1 MSIGSLGQNKRVKIM
16 SKLGMGLMR
25 LPLMDENDQ
34 TSIDYEEVNKMVD
47 AYMDAGFDYFD
58 TAFVYHEG
66 VGEAAF
72 RKCVVERYPRES
84 FKIATKLPLFV
95 ITEESQLEPI
105 FAQQLENCGVEYF
118 DYYMLH
124 NVSGFTENA
133 WKNVDLYSFIQKKK
147 EEGYIKHIGISTHG
161 NAEFLEEILF
171 DHPELE
177 FVLLQ
182 INYLDWEDEGIESRK
197 CLEVARKYNKQV
209 MIMEPYKGGFLA
221 DVPEEAEKIM
231 KEYNPNRS
239 VVSWAMRFVA
249 NLEDVEVVL
258 TGASNLE
265 QLESNIREFNDAD
278 PLNDEE
284 MEIISQV
291 SEIINSNITVD
302 CTKCRYCVD
311 TCPEDIDIAK
321 IFDLYNKHKL
331 LETDEWTQF
340 GNAYLNYSKLDGVGI
355 ASDCI
360 ECENCIEECP
370 QQINIPEV
378 LKDVA
383 KTFETEI
390 YGFTD

>member
-1 MSIGSLGQNKRVKIM
+1 M

-105 FAQQLENCGVEYF
+105 FAQQLENCGVDYF

-265 QLESNIREFNDAD
+265 QLESNIQEFNDAD

-331 LETDEWTQF
+331 LEMDEWTPF

>member
-1 MSIGSLGQNKRVKIM
+1 M

-105 FAQQLENCGVEYF
+105 FAQQLENCGVDYI

-171 DHPELE
+171 EHPELE

-265 QLESNIREFNDAD
+265 QLESNIQEFNDAD

>member
-1 MSIGSLGQNKRVKIM
+1 MILEEIIM
-16 SKLGMGLMR
+16 TKLGMGMMR
-25 LPLMDENDQ
+25 LPLVDENDQ
-34 TSIDYEEVNKMVD
+34 TSIDMEQVNKMVD
-47 AYMDAGFDYFD
+47 LYMDAGFNCFD

-72 RKCVVERYPRES
+72 RESVVKRYPRES
-84 FKIATKLPLFV
+84 FKISTKLPLFV
-95 ITEESQLEPI
+95 ITEESQLEPL
-105 FAQQLENCGVEYF
+105 FAQQLENCGVDYF

-171 DHPELE
+171 EHPELE

-182 INYLDWEDEGIESRK
+182 INYLDWDDEGIDSRK
-197 CLEVARKYNKQV
+197 CWEVARKYNKKV

-221 DVPEEAEKIM
+221 DVPQEAEKLM
-231 KEYNPNRS
+231 KDYNPDRS

-249 NLEDVEVVL
+249 NIDDVCVVY
-258 TGASNLE
+258 TGASTLE
-265 QLESNIREFNDAD
+265 QLENNIDEFKNAD

-284 MEIISQV
+284 MEIIKEV
-291 SEIINSNITVD
+291 SDIINSNITVD

-311 TCPEDIDIAK
+311 ACAEEIDIAK
-321 IFDLYNKHKL
+321 VFDLYNKHNM
-331 LETDEWTQF
+331 LEKDDWTQF
-340 GNAYLNYSKLDGVGI
+340 GNAYLNYSKLPDVGI

-360 ECENCIEECP
+360 ECEACIEECP
-370 QQINIPEV
+370 QSINIPEV

-390 YGFTD
+390 YGFEN

>member
-105 FAQQLENCGVEYF
+105 FAQQLENCGVDYI

-171 DHPELE
+171 EHPELE

-231 KEYNPNRS
+231 KEYNPDKS

-249 NLEDVEVVL
+249 NIEDVEVVL

-321 IFDLYNKHKL
+321 IFHLYNKHKL

>member
-1 MSIGSLGQNKRVKIM
+1 MTNLGF
-16 SKLGMGLMR
+16 GMMR
-25 LPLMDENDQ
+25 LPILDENDF
-34 TSIDYEEVNKMVD
+34 TSIDYEQVNQMVD
-47 AYMDAGFDYFD
+47 LYMENGFNYFD
-58 TAFVYHEG
+58 TAYIYHG
-66 VGEAAF
+66 NMGEIAF
-72 RKCVVERYPRES
+72 RKCVAERYPRES

-105 FAQQLENCGVEYF
+105 FAEQLENCGVDYF

-124 NVSGFTENA
+124 NVSGFTETA
-133 WKNVDLYSFIQKKK
+133 WKNVDLYSFIQRKK
-147 EEGYIKHIGISTHG
+147 EEGYIKHIGLSTHG

-171 DHPELE
+171 EHPELE

-182 INYLDWEDEGIESRK
+182 INYLDWDDEGIESRK
-197 CLEVARKYNKQV
+197 CFEVAKKYDKQV
-209 MIMEPYKGGFLA
+209 MVMEPYKGGFLA

-231 KEYNPNRS
+231 KEYNPDKS

-249 NLEDVEVVL
+249 NLDVCVVL
-258 TGASNLE
+258 TGASTLE
-265 QLESNIREFNDAD
+265 QLENNIYEIKNAD
-278 PLNDEE
+278 PLNDDEIKILEE
-284 MEIISQV
+284 V

-311 TCPEDIDIAK
+311 TCTEEIDIAK
-321 IFDLYNKHKL
+321 LFDLYNKHKM
-331 LETDEWTQF
+331 LEKDDWTQF
-340 GNAYLNYSKLDGVGI
+340 GNAYLNYSKLPDVGI

-360 ECENCIEECP
+360 ECENCLEECP

-390 YGFTD
+390 YGFNQ

>member
-1 MSIGSLGQNKRVKIM
+1 MA
-16 SKLGMGLMR
+16 KLGFGMMR
-25 LPLMDENDQ
+25 LPLLDENDF
-34 TSIDYEEVNKMVD
+34 TNIDIEQVKEMVD
-47 AYMDAGFDYFD
+47 VYMESGLNHFD

-66 VGEAAF
+66 VGEKTF
-72 RKCVVERYPRES
+72 KECVVDRYPRES
-84 FKIATKLPLFV
+84 FKISTKLPLFV

-105 FAQQLENCGVEYF
+105 FNEQLKNCGVDYF

-147 EEGYIKHIGISTHG
+147 EEGFIKHIGISTHG

-182 INYLDWEDEGIESRK
+182 INYLDWEDDGIESRK
-197 CLEVARKYNKQV
+197 CLEVARKYGKSV
-209 MIMEPYKGGFLA
+209 MVMEPFKGGFLA

-231 KEYNPNRS
+231 KEHNPDDP
-239 VVSWAMRFVA
+239 VTSWAMRFVA
-249 NLEDVEVVL
+249 GLDDVCVVW
-258 TGASNLE
+258 TGASNLD
-265 QLESNIREFNDAD
+265 QLKENIDSFKNAK
-278 PLNDEE
+278 PLDDEE
-284 MEIISQV
+284 LKIIEEV

-311 TCPEDIDIAK
+311 TCPEEIDIAK
-321 IFDLYNKHKL
+321 LFDLYNKEKIINK
-331 LETDEWTQF
+331 DDRAWTQN
-340 GNAYLNYSKLDGVGI
+340 GNAYLNYSRLPDVGI
-355 ASDCI
+355 ASDCM
-360 ECENCIEECP
+360 ECESCIEECP

-383 KTFETEI
+383 KTFETEA
-390 YGFTD
+390 YGFND

>member
-1 MSIGSLGQNKRVKIM
+1 MTQLGF
-16 SKLGMGLMR
+16 GMMR
-25 LPLMDENDQ
+25 LPLLDENDQ
-34 TSIDYEEVNKMVD
+34 TSIDIEQVNKMID
-47 AYMDAGFDYFD
+47 TYMESGFNYFD

-66 VGEAAF
+66 VGESTF
-72 RKCVVERYPRES
+72 KKTVVDRYPRDS

-105 FAQQLENCGVEYF
+105 FAQQLENCGVDYIDYF
-118 DYYMLH
+118 MLH

-133 WKNVDLYSFIQKKK
+133 WKNVDLYSFIENKK
-147 EEGYIKHIGISTHG
+147 EEGKIRHIGISTHG
-161 NAEFLEEILF
+161 DAEFLEEILF

-182 INYLDWEDEGIESRK
+182 INYLDWEDEGIDAKK
-197 CLEVARKYNKQV
+197 CWEVARKYNKKI

-231 KEYNPNRS
+231 KEYNPDKS

-249 NLEDVEVVL
+249 NIDDIDVIL
-258 TGASNLE
+258 TGASTLE
-265 QLESNIREFNDAD
+265 QLENNIVEFKNAE

-284 MEIISQV
+284 IEILKEV
-291 SEIINSNITVD
+291 TEIINSNITVD

-311 TCPEDIDIAK
+311 ACTEEIDIAK
-321 IFDLYNKHKL
+321 IFDLYNKHKM

-340 GNAYLNYSKLDGVGI
+340 GNAYLNYTKLPDVGI

-360 ECENCIEECP
+360 ECEACIEECP
-370 QQINIPEV
+370 QGINIPDV
-378 LKDVA
+378 LKDVVE
-383 KTFETEI
+383 TFETEI
-390 YGFTD
+390 YGFQN

>member
-1 MSIGSLGQNKRVKIM
+1 M

-47 AYMDAGFDYFD
+47 AYMDAGFDHFD

-105 FAQQLENCGVEYF
+105 FAQQLENCGVDYI

-171 DHPELE
+171 EHPELE

-197 CLEVARKYNKQV
+197 GLEVARKYNKQV

-231 KEYNPNRS
+231 KEYNPDRS

-249 NLEDVEVVL
+249 NIEDVEVVL

>member
-1 MSIGSLGQNKRVKIM
+1 MA
-16 SKLGMGLMR
+16 KLGMGMMR
-25 LPLMDENDQ
+25 LPLLDENDQ
-34 TSIDYEEVNKMVD
+34 KSVDMDQVNEMVD
-47 AYMDAGFDYFD
+47 AYMASGFNHFD

-66 VGEAAF
+66 MSEITFKKA
-72 RKCVVERYPRES
+72 VVERYPRDS
-84 FKIATKLPLFV
+84 FKIATKMPLFI

-105 FAQQLENCGVEYF
+105 FSQQLENCGVDYF

-133 WKNVDLYSFIQKKK
+133 WKNVNLFSFIQSKK
-147 EEGYIKHIGISTHG
+147 EEGFIKHIGLSTHG
-161 NAEFLEEILF
+161 NAEFLEELLF
-171 DHPELE
+171 EHPEIE

-182 INYLDWEDEGIESRK
+182 INYLDWEDEGIQSRE
-197 CLEVARKYNKQV
+197 CLEVARKYGKEV

-231 KEYNPNRS
+231 KEHNPDKS

-249 NLEDVEVVL
+249 NLDDVSVVL

-265 QLESNIREFNDAD
+265 QLESNISEIKNAP
-278 PLNDEE
+278 PLSDEE
-284 MEIISQV
+284 LEIIKEV

-302 CTKCRYCVD
+302 CTTCRYCVD
-311 TCPEDIDIAK
+311 VCSEEIDIAK
-321 IFDLYNKHKL
+321 VFDLYNKHNM
-331 LETDEWTQF
+331 LEIDDWTPF
-340 GNAYLNYSKLDGVGI
+340 GNAYLNYTKLPGVGI

-360 ECENCIEECP
+360 ECELCIEECP
-370 QQINIPEV
+370 QSINIPEV

-390 YGFTD
+390 YGFEN

>member
-1 MSIGSLGQNKRVKIM
+1 M

-231 KEYNPNRS
+231 KEYNPDRS

-265 QLESNIREFNDAD
+265 QLESNIQEFNDAD

-331 LETDEWTQF
+331 LEMDEWTPF

>member
-1 MSIGSLGQNKRVKIM
+1 MILEEIIM
-16 SKLGMGLMR
+16 TKLGMGMMR
-25 LPLMDENDQ
+25 LPLVDENDQ
-34 TSIDYEEVNKMVD
+34 TSIDMGQVNKMVD
-47 AYMDAGFDYFD
+47 LYMDAGFNCFD

-66 VGEAAF
+66 VSEAAF
-72 RKCVVERYPRES
+72 RESVVKRYPRDS
-84 FKIATKLPLFV
+84 FKISTKLPLFV
-95 ITEESQLEPI
+95 INEESQLEPL
-105 FAQQLENCGVEYF
+105 FAQQLENCGVDYF

-171 DHPELE
+171 EHPELE

-182 INYLDWEDEGIESRK
+182 INYLDWDDEGIDSRK
-197 CLEVARKYNKQV
+197 CWEVARKYNKKV

-221 DVPEEAEKIM
+221 DVPQEAEKLM
-231 KEYNPNRS
+231 KDYNPDRS

-249 NLEDVEVVL
+249 NIDDVCVVY
-258 TGASNLE
+258 TGASNFE
-265 QLESNIREFNDAD
+265 QLESNIDEFKNAD

-284 MEIISQV
+284 IEILREV
-291 SEIINSNITVD
+291 SDIINSNITVD

-311 TCPEDIDIAK
+311 ACTEEIDIAK
-321 IFDLYNKHKL
+321 VFDLYNKHKM
-331 LETDEWTQF
+331 LEKEDWTQF
-340 GNAYLNYSKLDGVGI
+340 GNAYLNYSKLPDVGI

-360 ECENCIEECP
+360 ECEACIEECP
-370 QQINIPEV
+370 QSINIPEV

-390 YGFTD
+390 YGFEN

>member
-1 MSIGSLGQNKRVKIM
+1 MV
-16 SKLGMGLMR
+16 KLGMGLMR
-25 LPLMDENDQ
+25 LPLLDENDF
-34 TSIDYEEVNKMVD
+34 TNIDYEQVNRMVD
-47 AYMDAGFDYFD
+47 AYMDAGFDHFD
-58 TAFVYHEG
+58 TAYVYHEG
-66 VGEAAF
+66 AGEDAF
-72 RKCVVERYPRES
+72 KKCVVERYPRES

-105 FAQQLENCGVEYF
+105 FAEQLKNCGVEYF

-124 NVSGFTENA
+124 NVSGFTETA

-147 EEGYIKHIGISTHG
+147 EEGFIKHIGLSTHG
-161 NAEFLEEILF
+161 DAEFLEEILF
-171 DHPELE
+171 EHPELE

-182 INYLDWEDEGIESRK
+182 INYIDWEDEGIEARK
-197 CLEVARKYNKQV
+197 CFEVARKYDKQV

-221 DVPEEAEKIM
+221 DVPDEAEKLM
-231 KEYNPNRS
+231 KDYNPDRS

-249 NLEDVEVVL
+249 NLDACVVL
-258 TGASNLE
+258 TGASTLE
-265 QLESNIREFNDAD
+265 QLEDNIYEFNNAD

-284 MEIISQV
+284 YEILDKV

-311 TCPEDIDIAK
+311 TCTEEIDIAK
-321 IFDLYNKHKL
+321 VFDFYNKHMMLKI
-331 LETDEWTQF
+331 DDWTQF
-340 GNAYLNYSKLDGVGI
+340 GNAYLNYSKLPGVGI

-390 YGFTD
+390 YGFKN

>member
-1 MSIGSLGQNKRVKIM
+1 MV
-16 SKLGMGLMR
+16 KLGMGLMR
-25 LPLMDENDQ
+25 LPLLDENDF
-34 TSIDYEEVNKMVD
+34 TSVDYDQVNKMVD
-47 AYMDAGFDYFD
+47 AYMDAGFNHFD
-58 TAFVYHEG
+58 TAYIYHG
-66 VGEAAF
+66 GIGEIAF
-72 RKCVVERYPRES
+72 RKSVVERYPRDS

-95 ITEESQLEPI
+95 ITEESQLEPL
-105 FAQQLENCGVEYF
+105 FAEQLENCGVEYF

-124 NVSGFTENA
+124 NVSGYTETA

-147 EEGYIKHIGISTHG
+147 EEGFIKHIGLSTHG

-171 DHPELE
+171 EHPELE

-197 CLEVARKYNKQV
+197 CLEVARKYDKPV

-231 KEYNPNRS
+231 KEYNPDRS
-239 VVSWAMRFVA
+239 VVSWAMRFVS
-249 NLEDVEVVL
+249 NLDDVCVVL
-258 TGASNLE
+258 TGASSLE
-265 QLESNIREFNDAD
+265 QLENNIFEFNNAD

-284 MEIISQV
+284 FAILEEV

-311 TCPEDIDIAK
+311 VCSEEIDIAK
-321 IFDLYNKHKL
+321 LFDLYNKEKIL
-331 LETDEWTQF
+331 NDTGWTQL
-340 GNAYLNYSKLDGVGI
+340 GNAYLNYSKLPGVGI

-360 ECENCIEECP
+360 ECEACIEECP
-370 QQINIPEV
+370 QQIIIPEV

-383 KTFETEI
+383 KTFETEE
-390 YGFTD
+390 YGFKN

>member
-1 MSIGSLGQNKRVKIM
+1 MIIGELFM
-16 SKLGMGLMR
+16 TKLGMGMMR
-25 LPLMDENDQ
+25 LPLVDENDQ
-34 TSIDYEEVNKMVD
+34 TSIDMEQVNKMVD
-47 AYMDAGFDYFD
+47 LYMDAGFNCFD

-72 RKCVVERYPRES
+72 RESVVKRYPRDS
-84 FKIATKLPLFV
+84 FKVSTKLPLFV
-95 ITEESQLEPI
+95 INEESQLEPL
-105 FAQQLENCGVEYF
+105 FAQQLENCGVDYF

-171 DHPELE
+171 EHPELE

-182 INYLDWEDEGIESRK
+182 INYLDWDDEGIESRK
-197 CLEVARKYNKQV
+197 CWEVARKYNKKV

-221 DVPEEAEKIM
+221 DVPQEAEKLM
-231 KEYNPNRS
+231 KDYNPDRS

-249 NLEDVEVVL
+249 NIDDVCVVY
-258 TGASNLE
+258 TGASNFE
-265 QLESNIREFNDAD
+265 QLESNIEEFKNAD

-284 MEIISQV
+284 LAILDEV

-311 TCPEDIDIAK
+311 SCTEEIDIAK

-331 LETDEWTQF
+331 LEKDDWTQF

-390 YGFTD
+390 YGFEN

>member
-1 MSIGSLGQNKRVKIM
+1 MT
-16 SKLGMGLMR
+16 KLGMGMMR
-25 LPLMDENDQ
+25 LPLVDENDQ
-34 TSIDYEEVNKMVD
+34 TSIDMEQVNKMVD
-47 AYMDAGFDYFD
+47 LYMDAGFYCFD

-72 RKCVVERYPRES
+72 RESVVKRYPRES
-84 FKIATKLPLFV
+84 FKISTKLPLFV
-95 ITEESQLEPI
+95 ITEESQLEPL
-105 FAQQLENCGVEYF
+105 FAQQLENCGVDYF

-171 DHPELE
+171 EHPELE

-182 INYLDWEDEGIESRK
+182 INYLDWDDEGIDSRK
-197 CLEVARKYNKQV
+197 CWEVARKYNKKV

-221 DVPEEAEKIM
+221 DVPQEAEKLM
-231 KEYNPNRS
+231 KDYNPDRS

-249 NLEDVEVVL
+249 NIDDVCVVY
-258 TGASNLE
+258 TGASTLE
-265 QLESNIREFNDAD
+265 QLENNIDEFKSAD
-278 PLNDEE
+278 PLNDKE
-284 MEIISQV
+284 MEIIKEV
-291 SEIINSNITVD
+291 SDIINSNITVD

-311 TCPEDIDIAK
+311 ACAEEIDIAK
-321 IFDLYNKHKL
+321 VFDLYNKHNM
-331 LETDEWTQF
+331 LEKDDWTQF
-340 GNAYLNYSKLDGVGI
+340 GNAYLNYSKLPDVGI

-360 ECENCIEECP
+360 ECEACIEECP
-370 QQINIPEV
+370 QSINIPEV

-390 YGFTD
+390 YGFEN

>member
-1 MSIGSLGQNKRVKIM
+1 MA
-16 SKLGMGLMR
+16 KLGMGMMR
-25 LPLMDENDQ
+25 LPLLDENDQ
-34 TSIDYEEVNKMVD
+34 KSVDMDQVNEMVD
-47 AYMDAGFDYFD
+47 AYMASGFNHFD

-66 VGEAAF
+66 MSEITFKKA
-72 RKCVVERYPRES
+72 VVERYPRDS
-84 FKIATKLPLFV
+84 FKIATKMPLFI

-105 FAQQLENCGVEYF
+105 FSQQLENCGVDYF

-133 WKNVDLYSFIQKKK
+133 WKNVNLFSFIQKKK
-147 EEGYIKHIGISTHG
+147 EEGFIKHIGLSTHG

-171 DHPELE
+171 EHPEIE

-182 INYLDWEDEGIESRK
+182 INYLDWEDEGIQSKK
-197 CLEVARKYNKQV
+197 CLEVARKYGKEV

-231 KEYNPNRS
+231 KEYNPDKS

-249 NLEDVEVVL
+249 NLDDVSVVL

-265 QLESNIREFNDAD
+265 QLESNISEIKNAP
-278 PLNDEE
+278 PLSDEE
-284 MEIISQV
+284 LEIIKEV

-302 CTKCRYCVD
+302 CTTCRYCVD
-311 TCPEDIDIAK
+311 VCSEEIDIAK
-321 IFDLYNKHKL
+321 VFDLYNKHNM
-331 LETDEWTQF
+331 LEIDDWTPF
-340 GNAYLNYSKLDGVGI
+340 GNAYLNYTKLPGVGI

-360 ECENCIEECP
+360 ECELCIEECP
-370 QQINIPEV
+370 QSINIPEV

-390 YGFTD
+390 YGFEN

>member
-1 MSIGSLGQNKRVKIM
+1 MAQLGF
-16 SKLGMGLMR
+16 GMMR
-25 LPLMDENDQ
+25 LPLLDENDQ
-34 TSIDYEEVNKMVD
+34 TSIDVEQVTKMVD
-47 AYMDAGFDYFD
+47 AYMESGFNHFD

-66 VGEAAF
+66 VGESTF
-72 RKCVVERYPRES
+72 KKTVVDRYPRDS

-105 FAQQLENCGVEYF
+105 FAQQLENCGVDYF
-118 DYYMLH
+118 DYFMLH
-124 NVSGFTENA
+124 NVSGLTENA
-133 WKNVDLYSFIQKKK
+133 WKNVDLYSFIEQKKQ
-147 EEGYIKHIGISTHG
+147 EGKIKHIGISTHSD
-161 NAEFLEEILF
+161 AEFLEEILF

-182 INYLDWEDEGIESRK
+182 INYMDWEDEGIQSKK
-197 CLEVARKYNKQV
+197 CWEVARKYNKKI

-231 KEYNPNRS
+231 KEYNPNKS

-258 TGASNLE
+258 TGASTLE
-265 QLESNIREFNDAD
+265 QLESNIHEFKNAD

-284 MEIISQV
+284 LEILKDV
-291 SEIINSNITVD
+291 GEIINSNITVD

-311 TCPEDIDIAK
+311 ACTENIDIAK
-321 IFDLYNKHKL
+321 VFDLYNKHQM
-331 LETDEWTQF
+331 LEDEDWTPF
-340 GNAYLNYSKLDGVGI
+340 GNAYLNYSKLPDVGI

-360 ECENCIEECP
+360 ECEACIDECP
-370 QQINIPEV
+370 QGINIPEV

-383 KTFETEI
+383 EAFETEVN
-390 YGFTD
+390 GFQN

>member
-1 MSIGSLGQNKRVKIM
+1 MTDLGF
-16 SKLGMGLMR
+16 GMMR
-25 LPLMDENDQ
+25 HPILEEGNFK
-34 TSIDYEEVNKMVD
+34 SIDYEQVNKMVD
-47 AYMDAGFDYFD
+47 AYMDAGFNHFD

-66 VGEAAF
+66 IGEDAF
-72 RKCVVERYPRES
+72 KRCVVDRYPRES
-84 FKIATKLPLFV
+84 YKIATKLPLFI

-105 FAQQLENCGVEYF
+105 FEEQLKNCGVDYI

-124 NVSGFTENA
+124 NVSGFTETA

-171 DHPELE
+171 EHPELE

-182 INYLDWEDEGIESRK
+182 INYLDWEDEGIESKK
-197 CLEVARKYNKQV
+197 CWEVARKYNKQV

-221 DVPEEAEKIM
+221 DVPEEAEKLM
-231 KEYNPNRS
+231 KEHNPDKS

-249 NLEDVEVVL
+249 NLDDVSVVL
-258 TGASNLE
+258 TGASSLE
-265 QLESNIREFNDAD
+265 QLENNIHEFKDAD
-278 PLNDEE
+278 PLNEDELKLLE
-284 MEIISQV
+284 DV

-311 TCPEDIDIAK
+311 SCPEEIDIAK
-321 IFDLYNKHKL
+321 IFDLYNKHKML
-331 LETDEWTQF
+331 GIEEWTQF
-340 GNAYLNYSKLDGVGI
+340 GNAYLNYSKLPDVGI

-360 ECENCIEECP
+360 ECEACIDECP
-370 QQINIPEV
+370 QGINIPDV

-383 KTFETEI
+383 EAFETEVN
-390 YGFTD
+390 GFQN

>member
-105 FAQQLENCGVEYF
+105 FAQQLENCGVDYI

-171 DHPELE
+171 EHPELE

-231 KEYNPNRS
+231 KEYNPDRS

-249 NLEDVEVVL
+249 NIEDVEVVL